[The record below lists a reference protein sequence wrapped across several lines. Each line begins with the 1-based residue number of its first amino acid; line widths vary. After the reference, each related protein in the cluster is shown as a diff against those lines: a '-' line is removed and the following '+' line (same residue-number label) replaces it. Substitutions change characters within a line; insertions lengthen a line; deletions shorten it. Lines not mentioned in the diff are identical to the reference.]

1 MSRTTLDGARESVSG
16 GKRWVCV
23 VIALSVAVLTAC
35 SPALQGE
42 AKSILWNPDNVGGLP
57 LTDGPS
63 GIRSDAPDPEGRVAY
78 SDGGSVD
85 RLGMLAVNDA
95 EEFWRANYSPTLEGT
110 FTPVENYAS
119 WDSNDPNGPELCGQN
134 GYKSPNAFFCYP
146 LDLMAWDRGV
156 LLPIGQKYF
165 GDLSVASVIAHEY
178 GHAVQDMADIVDRSD
193 PTVIG
198 EQQAD
203 CFAGT
208 YIRWV
213 AEGKSPR
220 FELNTGEGLTKVL
233 ASILTSRDPVWNEE
247 DQEMVTEGHGTALDR
262 VTAFQM
268 GFVEGVSACARID
281 LEEIETRRGDLPILL
296 GTDDSGADQTGEVP
310 INQKLVDTLIGQLNR
325 QFTPTTPPT
334 VSTQPAAQPCP
345 DAKPTLVAS
354 YCPAT
359 NTITVDMPAMQKF
372 GAVADIEQ
380 GVLVQGDNTAI
391 SVLISRYVLALQ
403 HERNASLDDA
413 AASLRTACLTGFAQ
427 RNMVEV
433 EPLPSGS
440 SITLTAGDMDE
451 AVAGL
456 LNNGLVASDVDG
468 ETVPA
473 GFSRIMAFRS
483 GLLDTDGD
491 ACYTRFP

>member
-1 MSRTTLDGARESVSG
+1 M
-16 GKRWVCV
+16 
-23 VIALSVAVLTAC
+23 
-35 SPALQGE
+35 QGE

-78 SDGGSVD
+78 TDGGPID
-85 RLGMLAVNDA
+85 RLAMLAANDIA
-95 EEFWRANYSPTLEGT
+95 EYWESNYSPALEGT
-110 FTPVENYAS
+110 FVPVENFAS
-119 WDSNDPNGPELCGQN
+119 WDSRDPNSPKMCGSDGYQN
-134 GYKSPNAFFCYP
+134 PNAFFCYP
-146 LDLMAWDRGV
+146 LDLMAWDRGQ
-156 LLPIGQKYF
+156 LFPIGKKYF
-165 GDLSVASVIAHEY
+165 GEVSVAAVMGHEY

-203 CFAGT
+203 CFEGA

-233 ASILTSRDPVWNEE
+233 GSLVGVRDPVWSEE

-296 GTDDSGADQTGEVP
+296 GTDDSGAEQTGEAT
-310 INQKLVDTLIGQLNR
+310 INQQFVDTLIEQLNR
-325 QFTPTTPPT
+325 QFTPKNPPT

-345 DAKPTLVAS
+345 DAKPTLIAS

-380 GVLVQGDNTAI
+380 GVLVQGDNTSI
-391 SVLISRYVLALQ
+391 SVLVSRYMLALQ
-403 HERNASLDDA
+403 HERNVSLTDA
-413 AASLRTACLTGFAQ
+413 AASLRTACLTGYAQ

-440 SITLTAGDMDE
+440 SITITAGDMDE

-473 GFSRIMAFRS
+473 GFSRVMAFRA
-483 GLLDTDGD
+483 GLLDTDAD